1 MTPQKQGCRVG
12 TPEMEALNE
21 TRAECGRGPA
31 IPGLILADRV
41 QPASELLDPLAPGV
55 EVCLDDRGDLL
66 AYCRAE
72 NGALRVDL
80 PDLASF
86 SYERGAGHVR
96 AIPHRPLSPGFI
108 LETYHHCVLPLIL
121 PALGTEVLHASAIV
135 GAAGVAAFCGV
146 SGTGKSTIAVA
157 LARRGYAI
165 WADDAVAVETDEPV
179 PTAIPLPFTVRLRS
193 DSARFLAAAGE
204 RGPSAAVDLVDAQP
218 APLAVLCMLRRTP
231 DATATVAVERL
242 EAASAC
248 RAALAHAYCFSVKDP
263 AQKRRTIWNYLTM
276 TGRVPAYEIR
286 FRPGLEHLPA
296 VLDAIEAI
304 LGRATTDPG

>member
-1 MTPQKQGCRVG
+1 MQDV
-12 TPEMEALNE
+12 AL
-21 TRAECGRGPA
+21 GPT
-31 IPGLILADRV
+31 IPGLIVADRV
-41 QPASELLDPLAPGV
+41 QAMSDLLDPLAPGI
-55 EVCLDDRGDLL
+55 EVCLDARGDLL
-66 AYCRAE
+66 AYCRAA

-96 AIPHRPLSPGFI
+96 AIPHRALSSGFI
-108 LETYHHCVLPLIL
+108 LDTYHHCVLPLIL
-121 PALGTEVLHASAIV
+121 PALGTEVLHASAV
-135 GAAGVAAFCGV
+135 AGSAGVAALCGV

-165 WADDAVAVETDEPV
+165 WADDAVAVDTAEPG

-204 RGPSAAVDLVDAQP
+204 QGSSAAAPVDPQP
-218 APLAVLCMLRRTP
+218 TPLAVLCMLRRAP
-231 DATATVAVERL
+231 DAIAAVVVERL

-248 RAALAHAYCFSVKDP
+248 RAALAHAYCFSVKDS

-304 LGRATTDPG
+304 VGRAATGPR

>member
-1 MTPQKQGCRVG
+1 MQSGDGPPVQGV
-12 TPEMEALNE
+12 AL
-21 TRAECGRGPA
+21 RPA
-31 IPGLILADRV
+31 IPGLIVADRA
-41 QPASELLDPLAPGV
+41 QATSELLDPLATGV
-55 EVCLDDRGDLL
+55 EVCLDARGDLL

-86 SYERGAGHVR
+86 FYERGAGHVR
-96 AIPHRPLSPGFI
+96 AMPHRPLSPGFI
-108 LETYHHCVLPLIL
+108 LDTYHHCVLPLML
-121 PALGTEVLHASAIV
+121 PALGTEVLHASAVV
-135 GAAGVAAFCGV
+135 GTGGVAAFCGV

-165 WADDAVAVETDEPV
+165 WADDAVAVDTAEPG

-204 RGPSAAVDLVDAQP
+204 RGTSATAAPAATEP

-231 DATATVAVERL
+231 DATAIVAVERL
-242 EAASAC
+242 DAAAAC
-248 RAALAHAYCFSVKDP
+248 RATLAHAYCFSVNDP
-263 AQKRRTIWNYLTM
+263 AQKRRTISNYLTM

-304 LGRATTDPG
+304 VGRAATGPR